1 MFSLKKTQISIDRRQ
16 KRLRQLINRVLGV
29 KNAPILKAKYYKQRS
44 VFKPKNLLRE
54 ARRQLGVAFGS
65 VPDFVVLDPDGDIL
79 DHLAKTG
86 EVTLNPYWACYHTK
100 LYEFKL
106 GRSKL
111 GIIGRAVG
119 GSFAVLLAE
128 QLFASGCK
136 FIINITSAGKIEDN
150 LKTPSYILVNKAL
163 RDEGTSLHYLPP
175 ADFVSIRPELLSVFS
190 LASWRKELRV
200 KVGSVWTTDAPYRE
214 TAGAIESAKRRG
226 LLAVEM
232 ETASLYAFAEATSNF
247 VISFAFVT
255 NEMAQKGEDFE
266 KGDSGGAID
275 ALELIEETVGVLKQI
290 FY

>member
-1 MFSLKKTQISIDRRQ
+1 MFWLKKTQISVVWRQ
-16 KRLRQLINRVLGV
+16 NRLRQLINRVLGIES
-29 KNAPILKAKYYKQRS
+29 APILEVKYYKQSS

-54 ARRQLGVAFGS
+54 ARRQLGVSLGP

-79 DHLAKTG
+79 DFLVKAD
-86 EVTLNPYWACYHTK
+86 EATLNPFWACYHTK

-106 GRSKL
+106 GGSKL

-136 FIINITSAGKIEDN
+136 LIINITSAGKIEDN
-150 LKTPSYILVNKAL
+150 LKTPSYILVDKAL
-163 RDEGTSLHYLPP
+163 RDEGTSHHYLPP
-175 ADFVSIRPELLSVFS
+175 ADFVSIRSELRSLFS
-190 LASWRKELRV
+190 LVSHRKELRV
-200 KVGSVWTTDAPYRE
+200 RVGSVWTTDAPYRE

-247 VISFAFVT
+247 VVSFAFVT
-255 NEMAQKGEDFE
+255 NEMAQKEEDFE
-266 KGDSGGAID
+266 KGVSGGAIN
-275 ALELIEETVGVLKQI
+275 ALELIEETVGELKV
-290 FY
+290 F

>member
-1 MFSLKKTQISIDRRQ
+1 M
-16 KRLRQLINRVLGV
+16 RQLINRVLGV
-29 KNAPILKAKYYKQRS
+29 KNAPILEAKYYKQHS

-54 ARRQLGVAFGS
+54 ARRQLGVALGS
-65 VPDFVVLDPDGDIL
+65 VPNFVVLDPDGDIL
-79 DHLAKTG
+79 DHLAKAG

-106 GRSKL
+106 GGSKL

-119 GSFAVLLAE
+119 GPFAVLLAE
-128 QLFASGCK
+128 QLCASGCK
-136 FIINITSAGKIEDN
+136 LIINITSAGKIEDN
-150 LKTPSYILVNKAL
+150 LKTPSYIFIDKAF

-214 TAGAIESAKRRG
+214 TVGAIESAKRRG

-232 ETASLYAFAEATSNF
+232 ETACLYAFAEATSNF
-247 VISFAFVT
+247 VVSFAFVT

-266 KGDSGGAID
+266 KGVSGGAIN
-275 ALELIEETVGVLKQI
+275 ALELIEETVGVLNQI